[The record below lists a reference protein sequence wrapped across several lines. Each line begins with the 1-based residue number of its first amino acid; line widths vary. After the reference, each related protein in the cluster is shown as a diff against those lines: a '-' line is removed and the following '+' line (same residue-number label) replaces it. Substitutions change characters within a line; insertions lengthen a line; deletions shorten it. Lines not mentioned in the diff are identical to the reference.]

1 MDNGKLYYLYI
12 RANFFRNMSFFD
24 LNFMECIFV
33 SCVEILVYNFY
44 MLNIIKSDIDYLT
57 SRVVDMDERFM
68 EEKIKEY
75 Y

>member
-1 MDNGKLYYLYI
+1 MENCITSILGLISLGI
-12 RANFFRNMSFFD
+12 CLFFD